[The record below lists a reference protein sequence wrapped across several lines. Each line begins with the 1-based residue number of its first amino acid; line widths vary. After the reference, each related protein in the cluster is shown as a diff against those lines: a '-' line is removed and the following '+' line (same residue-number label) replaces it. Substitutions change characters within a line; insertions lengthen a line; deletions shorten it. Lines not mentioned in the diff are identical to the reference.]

1 MRFAVEV
8 ASEAPSEAEARAVT
22 GQALAGL
29 DMGLALHGEPAIA
42 PLGLRDGIWVG
53 IAFGRNRCRRVLICG
68 FTIRDG

>member
-1 MRFAVEV
+1 VRFAIEV

-42 PLGLRDGIWVG
+42 PLGLRDGIWV
-53 IAFGRNRCRRVLICG
+53 A
-68 FTIRDG
+68 